1 MTASAAD
8 PLQARY
14 DETPYRDQVFPQ
26 LDASRLLGMA
36 QLFQPAPAILAS
48 PEPRVLDLACASGEH
63 IRSQAERYPGVHF
76 TGVDFSR
83 RQVERGRDLAADS
96 GLQNV
101 EWITSDLRDFEVD
114 TNRYDLILCHGVFSW
129 VPDEVKQR
137 IFEIARRG
145 LRPAGLAV
153 VAYLTYPG
161 WKQREAIRE
170 LLASRVQGVDD
181 PGERVRRSALVL
193 RMLHAGYSAFEDN
206 PHAQSL
212 KGVVESMQRGSA
224 NVFLHDELGIDH
236 DPCYFAQFAEW
247 ASECG
252 LRYLAEA
259 DLATMST
266 DLLPASAFSVLREL
280 DPDFLETQQL
290 IDFLVNR
297 SGRTSL
303 LVRNDSSAVR
313 EMSVDRLTALH
324 FTTTF
329 KTATPAEASGE
340 SSAGFEAPAGH
351 VVHVGDTGTESVL
364 SRLVQ
369 AAPESVPFAE
379 LEAAET
385 SDGTSEGFSR
395 SLLSLLGRGLAEP
408 RRPLDADV

>member
-1 MTASAAD
+1 MCAAD

-26 LDASRLLGMA
+26 LDASRLLGLA
-36 QLFQPAPAILAS
+36 QLFQTAPAS
-48 PEPRVLDLACASGEH
+48 PGSAELRVLDLGCASGEH

-76 TGVDFSR
+76 TGVDFSGR
-83 RQVERGRDLAADS
+83 ETERGRDLATES
-96 GLQNV
+96 GLGNV
-101 EWITSDLRDFEVD
+101 ELITSDLRDFQVEA
-114 TNRYDLILCHGVFSW
+114 NRYDLVLCHGAFSW

-137 IFEIARRG
+137 IFEISRRG

-153 VAYLTYPG
+153 IAYLTYPG

-170 LLASRVQGVDD
+170 LLAARVEGIDE

-193 RMLHAGYSAFEDN
+193 RVLHAGYSAFEDS

-224 NVFLHDELGIDH
+224 NVFLHDELGVDH
-236 DPCYFAQFAEW
+236 DPCYFAQFADW

-252 LRYLAEA
+252 LHYLAEA
-259 DLATMST
+259 DLATMTT
-266 DLLPASAFSVLREL
+266 DLLPASALRLLREL
-280 DPDFLETQQL
+280 GPDFLETQQL

-303 LVRNDSSAVR
+303 LVRDDAPVAR
-313 EMSVDRLTALH
+313 EMSVDRLTALR
-324 FTTTF
+324 FTTTY
-329 KTATPAEASGE
+329 KTATPAEASPE
-340 SSAGFEAPAGH
+340 SSAGFESAAGH
-351 VVHVGDTGTESVL
+351 VVHVGDRDAERLL

-369 AAPESVPFAE
+369 AAPEPVSFTE
-379 LEAAET
+379 LRAAET
-385 SDGTSEGFSR
+385 GDGSTVGFAR
-395 SLLSLLGRGLAEP
+395 ALLALLGRGLAEP
-408 RRPLDADV
+408 RLPLG